1 MIIASAVEEEEGT
14 PVDAETP
21 VDVDTPAHVAHR
33 QYALAAAADPTVMP
47 LAPMP
52 RQYGVARLMVPHMP
66 QWRVVAAL
74 TAAVANRT
82 AANTLAGSG

>member
-1 MIIASAVEEEEGT
+1 VAV
-14 PVDAETP
+14 DTP
-21 VDVDTPAHVAHR
+21 VDVDTPVHVAHR
-33 QYALAAAADPTVMP
+33 QYALAAVADPTVMP

-52 RQYGVARLMVPHMP
+52 RQHVVARLMVPHMP

-82 AANTLAGSG
+82 VAANTLAGSC